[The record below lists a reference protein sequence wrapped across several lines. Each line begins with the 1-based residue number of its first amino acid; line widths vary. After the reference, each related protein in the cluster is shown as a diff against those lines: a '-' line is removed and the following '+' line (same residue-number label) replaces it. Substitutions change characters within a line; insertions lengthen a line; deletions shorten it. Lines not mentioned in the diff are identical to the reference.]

1 MGPYVVRPA
10 RLLRTG
16 SPRER
21 HAASCPAGAS
31 STVGKSIQR
40 TPQGPRRKCGRSCF
54 RRPLGNTMMEVES
67 GFQFRSAIA
76 EAIPSGRRWLVA
88 RVLIERAWRE
98 ELAGGLDWAE

>member
-1 MGPYVVRPA
+1 
-10 RLLRTG
+10 
-16 SPRER
+16 
-21 HAASCPAGAS
+21 
-31 STVGKSIQR
+31 
-40 TPQGPRRKCGRSCF
+40 
-54 RRPLGNTMMEVES
+54 MMEVES